1 MGDRYIRSQSQSQ
14 RSIREPAAQIH
25 KVVPPMADHDQRSIW
40 YIDANNLYGYAL
52 MQKLPYKDFE
62 YSNATLDKVLNTSD
76 DSDYGYWLICD
87 LEYTNECKERTSNF
101 QLLPH
106 GREVEN
112 NELGYKQ
119 RPQLHQKARN

>member
-1 MGDRYIRSQSQSQ
+1 MRGGICGVMGNRYIKSQSQSQ
-14 RSIREPAAQIH
+14 SERS
-25 KVVPPMADHDQRSIW
+25 MAELDRRPIW
-40 YIDANNLYGYAL
+40 YIDANNLYGYAI

-62 YSNATLDKVLNTSD
+62 YSNTTLDEVLNTSD

-119 RPQLHQKARN
+119 RPP